1 MISVLIATRNRAP
14 LLAATLD
21 ALAAQQWPG
30 CPYEVLVVD
39 NGSTDATGTVVEAAA
54 AGSAAPVLYRQEPR
68 PGKSHA
74 LNTAVLH
81 ARGDLLVLTDDD
93 VLPGP
98 GWLAAYA
105 RAFENPALDFAA
117 GRILPLWEAPPP
129 HWMSPALYGVLAISD
144 GGTVRLP
151 LGKRLNDH
159 IMPIGANMAIR
170 RQVIDRVGGWNPSLG
185 KLLNTLRTGE
195 DHEFSLKMA
204 EAGLRGTY
212 EPDAWVRHRVPAD
225 RLTRAYFRRWFFDN
239 GTIVAGFE
247 PRFPTTTH
255 YVVGVPRYLWRQAL
269 ASCAS
274 VIKGVANRDPKRIAA
289 GEMRVLWFAGYVWGR
304 WRLQRASA
312 PTGREPARAAQ
323 AVAPR
328 S

>member
-1 MISVLIATRNRAP
+1 MMISVLIATRDRAP

-21 ALAAQQWPG
+21 ALAVQQWPG
-30 CPYEVLVVD
+30 PYEVLVVD
-39 NGSTDATGTVVEAAA
+39 NGSKDATRSVVETAAA
-54 AGSAAPVLYRQEPR
+54 RSTAPVLYRHEPR

-81 ARGDLLVLTDDD
+81 AHGDLLVLTDDD

-98 GWLAAYA
+98 NWLAAYA
-105 RAFENPALDFAA
+105 HAFENPTLDFAA
-117 GRILPLWEAPPP
+117 GRILPLWEAQPPR
-129 HWMSPALYGVLAISD
+129 WMSPALYGVLAIPD

-170 RQVIDRVGGWNPSLG
+170 RQVIDRVGGWNPDLG

-195 DHEFSLKMA
+195 DHEFALKMTKA
-204 EAGLRGTY
+204 NLRGMY

-247 PRFPTTTH
+247 PLFPTTTH
-255 YVVGVPRYLWRQAL
+255 YVLGVPRYLWRQAL
-269 ASCAS
+269 GSCAS
-274 VIKGVANRDPKRIAA
+274 VIRGAATADPKRVAA
-289 GEMRVLWFAGYVWGR
+289 GEMRVLWLAGYVWGR
-304 WRLQRASA
+304 WRAGRAPA
-312 PTGREPARAAQ
+312 PTGSEPARPAEAA
-323 AVAPR
+323 APR